1 MFLSLFKKECTQ
13 VFKSLIYWLF
23 ITCLALFFFTQM
35 GKISFASKPVKGQE
49 GGYGWKQSTE
59 KSDIMEGTLG
69 MLARDYDQ
77 DSFTTA
83 PVGFTKHI
91 TLDASEKEKIARILE
106 TCTGLS
112 ISEIQDRY
120 QEYVKENTVKLANGA
135 SMMAA
140 DNFKL
145 PAKKGMSYKEF
156 EKEMGKVSRIL
167 GPGSSYTKDRI
178 KDNGMVEKTYEDAL
192 AEYEN
197 LMEKDG
203 FTGGYARMFCDYM
216 GIILG
221 ILPVFVTATRVL
233 RDKRSGIRELIFVRK
248 AYSFSI
254 VCSRYL
260 ALCVTMFLPVLIL
273 SFYPLAEC
281 IGYAAGKDLALDYT
295 AFFQYSFGWLL
306 PSILIVTALSMLITE
321 WTETAAAVLVQ
332 IVWWFFSSF
341 SGQNAMR
348 GGAYGFNLIP
358 RHNTELNYT
367 GFQADFSTL
376 VWNRLFY
383 TLLAVVL
390 VVATVLIYEAKRKGR
405 FGNGKISCNRKRNHT
420 VSFDLAGTH

>member
-1 MFLSLFKKECTQ
+1 
-13 VFKSLIYWLF
+13 
-23 ITCLALFFFTQM
+23 
-35 GKISFASKPVKGQE
+35 
-49 GGYGWKQSTE
+49 
-59 KSDIMEGTLG
+59 MEGTLG

-91 TLDASEKEKIARILE
+91 TLDAFEKEKIAHILE

-140 DNFKL
+140 DNFRL

-178 KDNGMVEKTYEDAL
+178 KDNGMVEKTYEDA
-192 AEYEN
+192 
-197 LMEKDG
+197 
-203 FTGGYARMFCDYM
+203 
-216 GIILG
+216 
-221 ILPVFVTATRVL
+221 
-233 RDKRSGIRELIFVRK
+233 
-248 AYSFSI
+248 
-254 VCSRYL
+254 
-260 ALCVTMFLPVLIL
+260 
-273 SFYPLAEC
+273 LAEC

-332 IVWWFFSSF
+332 IVWWFFSIF

-383 TLLAVVL
+383 TLLAMVL
-390 VVATVLIYEAKRKGR
+390 IVATVLIYEAKRKGR